1 MSYIAVVSLCE
12 SSGACKC
19 FAAGHKKRE
28 PIKDKELKRKLSV
41 SLAWPS

>member
-19 FAAGHKKRE
+19 FAAGHKKE
-28 PIKDKELKRKLSV
+28 PIKDKKLQSKLSAG
-41 SLAWPS
+41 LAWPS